1 MGNIIKITS
10 QQLFGLDKDKP
21 IEESSGHPRQQGV
34 KQGQEIKKRNNTKK
48 YIYPIPLRGRG
59 LYAFVRLTNE

>member
-10 QQLFGLDKDKP
+10 QHLFGLDKDKL
-21 IEESSGHPRQQGV
+21 IEESRGHPHPQGV
-34 KQGQEIKKRNNTKK
+34 KQGQEIKKRNNIKK